1 MLTTTPT
8 LAQIQSCLPARPASR
23 CTALTI
29 ALDAARAH
37 LDAAL
42 DDLHLLV
49 STGELSADGAG
60 DLERDYVAR
69 HLRRVAELE
78 ERGAL
83 ACTPDDWQQFV
94 TAAARRT
101 TTAQRAAARRVRARR
116 ERTARQCLVVATGHI
131 EDPWIAALDNSEPDA
146 ELHVIRADLAAAHLL

>member
-8 LAQIQSCLPARPASR
+8 LPQIQSCLPPRPASR
-23 CTALTI
+23 YTALTI
-29 ALDAARAH
+29 ALDAARAQ

-42 DDLHLLV
+42 NDLRALV
-49 STGELSADGAG
+49 STDELSADAAA
-60 DLERDYVAR
+60 DLEREYAAR

-83 ACTPDDWQQFV
+83 ACTPDEWQQFV

-101 TTAQRAAARRVRARR
+101 TAARRAADRRERARR
-116 ERTARQCLVVATGHI
+116 ERTARQCLVVSTGHI
-131 EDPWIAALDNSEPDA
+131 DDPWIAALDNSEPDA
-146 ELHVIRADLAAAHLL
+146 ELHAIRADLAAAHLL